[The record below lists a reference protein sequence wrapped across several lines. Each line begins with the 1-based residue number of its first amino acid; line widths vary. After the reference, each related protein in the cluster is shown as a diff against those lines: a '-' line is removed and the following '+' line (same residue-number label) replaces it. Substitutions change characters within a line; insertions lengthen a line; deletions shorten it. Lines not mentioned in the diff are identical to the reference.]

1 MSNQEAEQSPVVKKV
16 EYIGR
21 GTLTGVSEV
30 AYCASLVW
38 ETLYWT
44 LLGKSMGQP
53 VRIQSVFA
61 QMMETGIRAIPIVA
75 GRHMADHIPNAKFV
89 DSLVDVGYDYPSAH
103 AISERIC
110 RDDTLVGN
118 KEGLRAEM
126 IRVFEERPRYRNQ
139 NIRIR
144 KH

>member
-1 MSNQEAEQSPVVKKV
+1 MKKLAFLAALACGLATQASAGGNSTTYQYQDSGYVIVVSCF
-16 EYIGR
+16 R
-21 GTLTGVSEV
+21 GPWKEV
-30 AYCASLVW
+30 IW
-38 ETLYWT
+38 D
-44 LLGKSMGQP
+44 
-53 VRIQSVFA
+53 R
-61 QMMETGIRAIPIVA
+61 
-75 GRHMADHIPNAKFV
+75 PNAKFV